1 MDIYKSKYEKY
12 KNKYLSLK
20 STLKSANGG
29 AGEQPQLIGNKK
41 FIRDLMPF
49 TFQ

>member
-1 MDIYKSKYEKY
+1 MDIYKTKYEKY

>member
-1 MDIYKSKYEKY
+1 MDTYKSKYEKY
-12 KNKYLSLK
+12 KNKYLTLK
-20 STLKSANGG
+20 STLTSANDG